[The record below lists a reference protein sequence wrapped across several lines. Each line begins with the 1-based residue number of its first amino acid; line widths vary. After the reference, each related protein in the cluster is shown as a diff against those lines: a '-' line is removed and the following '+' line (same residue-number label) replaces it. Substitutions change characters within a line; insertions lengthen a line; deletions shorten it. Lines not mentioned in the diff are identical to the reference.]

1 MKKMLS
7 SMFVFTG
14 ILFAQT
20 YVGNEAC
27 LVCHNGSV
35 ATDATG
41 WRTTMHA
48 NGFSVPIG
56 ANSMVDLY
64 GIVADADQNG
74 IDDFKDGL
82 SLSDASITSSFSDYG
97 SNAPVLGYDS
107 GNDQYTV
114 TIGDITLPVYLTYG
128 GI

>member
-35 ATDATG
+35 ATDATN
-41 WRTTMHA
+41 HA
-48 NGFSVPIG
+48 CQRI
-56 ANSMVDLY
+56 
-64 GIVADADQNG
+64 
-74 IDDFKDGL
+74 
-82 SLSDASITSSFSDYG
+82 
-97 SNAPVLGYDS
+97 
-107 GNDQYTV
+107 
-114 TIGDITLPVYLTYG
+114 
-128 GI
+128 